1 MNILVDSIKTK
12 YLKKDQVVIDIETTG
27 VDRVN
32 CYIQA
37 VGVIQANKNDNFIQV
52 WADNKEDEKDLL
64 VFLREII
71 DEKNLIS
78 YNGINFD
85 LPFILAR
92 MLAHGISLPIIGGHI
107 DLYKFFVDQRFF
119 IKRSSYALQA
129 LEKEAELERFEN
141 FEIEADRRFYENFMA
156 KEAGKILV
164 HNRYDLINT
173 EKLLGYMEEVYK
185 SRLVYLANDSSKSNP
200 IYIERAQ
207 LNNNIFRI
215 KLTARDNLPLVRYE
229 DEIHLFSTEKTNI
242 YLMVKVFYGQISK
255 DDLGWVHIQVPP
267 FIKDRSAYILPEEIL
282 LINHESLFILENV
295 KNLVKKYLDIHL
307 PNQ

>member
-1 MNILVDSIKTK
+1 MNILVDSIKAK

-27 VDRVN
+27 VDRIN

-37 VGVIQANKNDNFIQV
+37 LGIIQSKEKDNFIQV
-52 WADNKEDEKDLL
+52 WASNQEEEKDLL

-71 DEKNLIS
+71 DEKTLIS

-92 MLAHGISLPIIGGHI
+92 MLAHDINLPTIAGHI

-119 IKRSSYALQA
+119 IKRDSYALQA
-129 LEKEAELERFEN
+129 LEKEASLERFES
-141 FEIEADRRFYENFMA
+141 FEIEADRRFYGDFMA

-164 HNRYDLINT
+164 HNKYDLVNT
-173 EKLLGYMEEVYK
+173 ERLIGYMEESYK
-185 SRLVYLANDSSKSNP
+185 SRLVYLASDPSRSNP
-200 IYIERAQ
+200 IYIKKVQ

-215 KLTARDNLPLVRYE
+215 QLLAQEDLPLVRYE
-229 DEIHLFSTEKTNI
+229 DQVHLFSTNKTNI
-242 YLMVKVFYGQISK
+242 SLMVKVFYGQISK

-267 FIKDRSAYILPEEIL
+267 FIKDRSDYNLPEEIL
-282 LINHESLFILENV
+282 LINHKSLFILENV
-295 KNLVKKYLDIHL
+295 RSLVKKYLDIHL
-307 PNQ
+307 PNK